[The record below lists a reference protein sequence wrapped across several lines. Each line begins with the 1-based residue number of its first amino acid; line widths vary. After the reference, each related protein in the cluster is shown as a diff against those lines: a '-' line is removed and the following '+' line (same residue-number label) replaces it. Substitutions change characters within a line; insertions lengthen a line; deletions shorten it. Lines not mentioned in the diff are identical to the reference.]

1 VAKDFGNGIAH
12 SEEDAMRRE
21 TLKIVCC
28 WVLLALALGGGVSAQ
43 TPTTGQI
50 SGMVYDPSGAA
61 VAGATV
67 SLTSEAGV
75 RREAT
80 SDVNGRYVFPLVPP
94 GRYRLQARASG
105 FEEVTFEGV
114 MSRITAITNF
124 DIHLVVAGRK
134 EAVVVSTE
142 APLVQTEAAVRG
154 QVIPSDT
161 LRQLPL
167 PTRNF
172 QQLLTLTPGTL
183 NSIPNSSDLGRGDT
197 VFNVNGQRS
206 LSNAVVIN
214 GVDANSIGTGS
225 TPNLAVPASDT
236 LQEFIVQTS
245 QYDASQGRNAGSIVA
260 AVTRSG
266 TNDYHGNFYYFLRND
281 ALNANNFF
289 LNANNISRP
298 DYKRHQ
304 FGGTFGGPLKRDRAW
319 FFISYQGTRER
330 NSTSQTHSLAGVF
343 VPQNLSDDRTTAT
356 LTALSAAWGV
366 AVPHPTALAVL
377 QLVLPDGSLAVPS
390 AANPTTCAFPSCTS
404 VFRPVVGK
412 SKFTEDQFN
421 GNLDWQVTTGNR
433 LSGKSFWANNPTKQA
448 LFNSFGIGNA
458 LPLPGFGADV
468 DFKQRLVSVT
478 DTHLFSAGLLNE
490 ARFGYSRIST
500 RSVPEEPFT
509 SAQVGITSPLS
520 TLFPGM
526 PTISVSNFFDVGSSP
541 FADNDAQ
548 VWTLT
553 AGDTVTWRK
562 GRHTIKAGAE
572 FKRHAVDLRF
582 DLYTRGNVFHLGFSG
597 NPFRD
602 FLGGFFGL
610 QGLSIMG
617 SGVNNRSNRAW
628 DFSGFF
634 TDDWRVSDQF
644 TLTFGVRYEYFAPFT
659 EVNGRYVGFDPSLQA
674 TAVIPPQPGFTTSP
688 GVAITGGFV
697 QAGNASTPL
706 PGIPTVRDSLV
717 EPDKNNF
724 GPRIGFAWQ
733 PFGQSKRFVVR
744 GGYGFYFDRPN
755 ARLYNNQILN
765 FPYYTLAQ
773 PGFASTTIANPFVQV
788 PLPSTFPLQFNNAST
803 FPQGGP
809 PAVLPAPVAASAC
822 APAGFTC
829 VPANGLYPDIHNFRM
844 PYVQQWS
851 FGFQYEFVQN
861 WSLDLSYVGS
871 AGRKLHRL
879 AALNQGLA
887 PGGPGSL
894 SPGLSALAAQG
905 FGVHVVQSS
914 AVSSYN
920 SLQASLT
927 KRFSYGLDFLVSYTY
942 GHSLDDYSGDASG
955 TSDNSV
961 VPGDQRPD
969 RFRNYASSDFDR
981 RHRLVFSGIYTMPNF
996 YKGDSGFA
1004 KQTLNDWQF
1013 AAIITTQT
1021 GAPFSVLTNATAFV
1035 QARANFA
1042 GTCTASSATF
1052 RGSVHGRLSRY
1063 FDTSCFASASGVGN
1077 FGNTGRNILRG
1088 PDQRNIDFSVVKFF
1102 PIDEQMKFE
1111 FRTEFFNLTNT
1122 PSFANPVNSRASA
1135 NFGQI
1140 VRTTTGS
1147 RVIQFAFKFNF

>member
-1 VAKDFGNGIAH
+1 
-12 SEEDAMRRE
+12 MRRNI
-21 TLKIVCC
+21 LMPGV
-28 WVLLALALGGGVSAQ
+28 VLLSLSLILSGAAAAQ

-50 SGMVYDPSGAA
+50 SGVVYDPSGAA

-67 SLTSEAGV
+67 TLTSEAGV
-75 RREAT
+75 KREVT
-80 SDVNGRYVFPLVPP
+80 SDSAGRYAFPLIPP

-105 FEEVTFEGV
+105 FEEASYEGV
-114 MSRITAITNF
+114 VSRITAITDF
-124 DIHLVVAGRK
+124 DIHLTVAGRK
-134 EAVVVSTE
+134 EAVVVTTE
-142 APLVQTEAAVRG
+142 VPLVQTEAAARG
-154 QVIPSDT
+154 QVIPSET

-172 QQLLTLTPGTL
+172 QQLLTLTAGTL
-183 NSIPNSSDLGRGDT
+183 SSIPNSSDLGRGDT

-225 TPNLAVPASDT
+225 TPNLSVPASDS

-266 TNDYHGNFYYFLRND
+266 SNQFHGNLYYFLRND

-289 LNANNISRP
+289 LNANDIPRP
-298 DYKRHQ
+298 EYRRHQ
-304 FGGTFGGPLKRDRAW
+304 FGGTLGGPLKTDKAW
-319 FFISYQGTRER
+319 FFLSYQGTRER
-330 NSTSQTHSLAGVF
+330 NGTSQTHSLAGVF
-343 VPQNLSDDRTTAT
+343 VPQNLSNDRSTAT
-356 LTALSAAWGV
+356 LSALAAAWGV
-366 AVPHPTALAVL
+366 PVIHPTALAVL
-377 QLVLPDGSLAVPS
+377 QLVLPDGSFAVPS
-390 AANPTTCAFPSCTS
+390 APNPAPCGAPLPACTS
-404 VFRPVVGK
+404 VFRPVSGL

-421 GNLDWQVTTGNR
+421 GNLDLQLSAGNR
-433 LSGKSFWANNPTKQA
+433 LSGKFFWANNPAVQA

-468 DFKQRLVSVT
+468 DFKQRLVSVA

-490 ARFGYSRIST
+490 ARFGYSRITT
-500 RSVPEEPFT
+500 RSVPQEPFT

-520 TLFPGM
+520 SLFPGM

-548 VWTLT
+548 VWTYTL
-553 AGDTVTWRK
+553 GDTVTWRK
-562 GRHTIKAGAE
+562 GRHTIKMGAE
-572 FKRHAVDLRF
+572 YKYHAVDLRF

-610 QGLSIMG
+610 NGLSIMG
-617 SGVNNRSNRAW
+617 SGVNNRSNRSW

-634 TDDWRVSDQF
+634 TDDWRFSDRF

-659 EVNGRYVGFDPSLQA
+659 EGNGRYIGFDPALQQ
-674 TAVIPPQPGFTTSP
+674 TVVIPPQPGFTTSP

-697 QAGNASTPL
+697 QAGNADTPL

-733 PFGQSKRFVVR
+733 PFGHTNQFVIR

-773 PGFASTTIANPFVQV
+773 VFTAPIATPFVQV
-788 PLPSTFPLQFNNAST
+788 PAPSAFPLLFNNAAT

-809 PAVLPAPVAASAC
+809 PALLPAVVAASAC

-829 VPANGLYPDIHNFRM
+829 VGANGLYPDIHNFRM

-851 FGFQYEFVQN
+851 LGIQYEFIRN
-861 WSLDLSYVGS
+861 WLIDLSYVGS

-887 PGGPGSL
+887 AGGSGLL

-920 SLQASLT
+920 SLQATLT
-927 KRFSYGLDFLVSYTY
+927 KRFTYGLDFILAYTY
-942 GHSLDDYSGDASG
+942 GHSLDDYSGDGSG

-961 VPGDQRPD
+961 VPGDQRPTH
-969 RFRNYASSDFDR
+969 FRNYASSDFDR
-981 RHRLVFSGIYTMPNF
+981 RHRLVFSGIYTVPKL
-996 YKGDSGFA
+996 YKGDAGFA
-1004 KQTLNDWQF
+1004 KQVLNDWQF
-1013 AAIITTQT
+1013 GAIITVQSGT
-1021 GAPFSVLTNATAFV
+1021 PFSILTNANAFV

-1042 GTCTASSATF
+1042 GTCTADSATL
-1052 RGSVHGRLSRY
+1052 RGSVHSRLSRY
-1063 FDTSCFASASGVGN
+1063 FDTSCFAAASGVGA

-1088 PDQRNIDFSVVKFF
+1088 PDQRNIDFSVIKFF
-1102 PIDEQMKFE
+1102 PVTESQRFE
-1111 FRTEFFNLTNT
+1111 FRAEFFNLTNT
-1122 PSFANPVNSRASA
+1122 PSFANPVNIRASA

-1140 VRTTTGS
+1140 VRTSTGP
-1147 RVIQFAFKFNF
+1147 RVVQFAFKYNF